1 MCAEIAECIL
11 WIDVLHKGEDDV
23 LHFSLTFLDESEV
36 ETSHSK
42 EPVEQLKAELA
53 ELRTLIV
60 DQAKYKGMQ
69 EGKL

>member
-1 MCAEIAECIL
+1 M
-11 WIDVLHKGEDDV
+11 
-23 LHFSLTFLDESEV
+23 LHFSLTSLDESEV

-42 EPVEQLKAELA
+42 EPIEQLKAELA

>member
-1 MCAEIAECIL
+1 M
-11 WIDVLHKGEDDV
+11 
-23 LHFSLTFLDESEV
+23 HFMNWCTAQRWGWCVAFLSCLDESEV

-42 EPVEQLKAELA
+42 EPIEQLKAELA